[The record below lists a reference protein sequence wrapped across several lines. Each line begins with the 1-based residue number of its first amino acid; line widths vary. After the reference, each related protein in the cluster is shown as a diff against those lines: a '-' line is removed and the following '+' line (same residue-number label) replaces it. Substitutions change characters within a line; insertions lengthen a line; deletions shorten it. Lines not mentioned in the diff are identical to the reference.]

1 MERCRRPIAGRLLS
15 RYQHRLH
22 ATPDGKYEVHIDRT
36 STAAATASGAAAS
49 QSKYD
54 FKPLFAELDAK
65 LPYRV
70 TDKPQG
76 GNPGDLVNFVIVG
89 TQDQVTDCI
98 EGCRLDSRRQ
108 DQHRRSGERSDGDVA
123 EECLRRRA
131 HEHSVPVRPGPGFR
145 LRARGGR

>member
-1 MERCRRPIAGRLLS
+1 MASIKCTSIAPPAS
-15 RYQHRLH
+15 
-22 ATPDGKYEVHIDRT
+22 
-36 STAAATASGAAAS
+36 AATASGAAAS

-70 TDKPQG
+70 TDQAQG

-89 TQDQVTDCI
+89 TQQQVTNALKAAGWI
-98 EGCRLDSRRQ
+98 VGRQ
-108 DQHRRSGERSDGDVA
+108 DQHRRGGQRADGDVA

-131 HEHSVPVRPGPGFR
+131 DEHSVSVRPAAGFR
-145 LRARGGR
+145 L